1 MRIDLENGKYT
12 YVFEPKTG
20 IQYALRHGQHWRDL
34 VGDKFVYCL
43 ATELEEAR
51 EQQDAIAAQN
61 EMLTRIIMSSNKADE
76 PHTMSALNEAPETRL
91 AVRDAH
97 QQADTLIE
105 AANTLPEGE
114 AKTRLLDMAKQR
126 RDSAWQLMR
135 T

>member
-1 MRIDLENGKYT
+1 MRIDLDNGKYT

-20 IQYALRHGQHWRDL
+20 RQYALRHGEPWKDL

-43 ATELEEAR
+43 AAELEEAR
-51 EQQDAIAAQN
+51 EQNAAIAAQN

-97 QQADTLIE
+97 QQADTLME
-105 AANTLPEGE
+105 AANSLPEGE
-114 AKTRLLDMAKQR
+114 AKSQLLNMAKQR
-126 RDSAWQLMR
+126 RESAWQLMR
-135 T
+135 A